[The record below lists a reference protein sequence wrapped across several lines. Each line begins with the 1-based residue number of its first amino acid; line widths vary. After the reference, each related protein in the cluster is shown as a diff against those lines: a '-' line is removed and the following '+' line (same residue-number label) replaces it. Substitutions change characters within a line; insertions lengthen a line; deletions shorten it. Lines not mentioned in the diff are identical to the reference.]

1 MPAMNYNKPS
11 TILAMNK
18 HSPLLDAIAQLPK
31 KPYLLAVSGGPDS
44 MCLAHLFFT
53 CQHTFAIA
61 HVNFGLRENDSV
73 LDEACVT
80 TWAEAHQI
88 PLFIERPN
96 TKAFQDK
103 EGISLQEAAR
113 QLRYTF
119 FERIQTET
127 SYKTL
132 VTAHQANDEAETLL
146 INLFRGTGLRGLRGI
161 PSGEDHGIRPLLPFS
176 RQQIMT
182 YVEEEKIPF
191 RTDASNLSDAYTR
204 NALRLQVIPVLRELF
219 PNWDDTMRQ
228 NAVRLN
234 SAYTVMQ
241 REILR
246 WQKLCT
252 QQRGQD
258 LYFFIENFRH
268 DTEALTYIIETLRPY
283 GFNAKQCE
291 QVLQLL
297 DRHSG
302 AWVGNSHYR
311 VIKHR
316 NALIVSPR
324 STPNAGFL
332 ILEEQTEQM
341 STPQGRWQITRKAYH
356 GEPLNNTPD
365 VFYLDAQKLM
375 WPLYAM
381 PWRAGDYFY
390 PLGMKK
396 KKKVARFLMHAKL
409 PISEKEKVWVMRS
422 NQKICWV
429 IGQRIDE
436 RFKVTDQT
444 REVIIFTPSNH

>member
-1 MPAMNYNKPS
+1 
-11 TILAMNK
+11 MNK
-18 HSPLLDAIAQLPK
+18 ESTLLEAIAQLPK
-31 KPYLLAVSGGPDS
+31 QPYLLAVSGGPDS
-44 MCLAHLFFT
+44 MCLAHLFHT
-53 CQHTFAIA
+53 CHHVFAIA

-73 LDEACVT
+73 LDEACVKQ
-80 TWAEAHQI
+80 WAEARQI
-88 PLFIERPN
+88 PLFVERPD
-96 TKAFQDK
+96 TKAFQRDM
-103 EGISLQEAAR
+103 GLSLQDAAR
-113 QLRYTF
+113 QLRYAF

-127 SYKTL
+127 IYKTL

-146 INLFRGTGLRGLRGI
+146 INLFRGSGLRGLRGI
-161 PSGEDHGIRPLLPFS
+161 PSGEDHGIRPLLSFS

-182 YVEEEKIPF
+182 YVEEEQIPY

-204 NALRLQVIPVLRELF
+204 NALRLQVIPALRDLF
-219 PNWDDTMRQ
+219 PNWDETMRQ

-234 SAYTVMQ
+234 SAYNVLQ

-258 LYFFIENFRH
+258 LYFFIETFRH
-268 DTEALTYIIETLRPY
+268 DAEALTYIIETLRPY
-283 GFNAKQCE
+283 GFNAKQGE
-291 QVLQLL
+291 QVLQLI
-297 DRHSG
+297 DAQSG
-302 AWVGNSHYR
+302 AWVGNAHYR

-332 ILEEQTEQM
+332 IIEEQTEQM
-341 STPQGRWQITRKAYH
+341 RTPQGEWQIQRKAYH
-356 GEPLNNTPD
+356 GEPLNNTPGI
-365 VFYLDAQKLM
+365 FYLDAHKLD

-396 KKKVARFLMHAKL
+396 KKKVARFLMDAKM
-409 PISEKEKVWVMRS
+409 PISEKEKVWVLRS
-422 NQKICWV
+422 NQKISWV
-429 IGQRIDE
+429 VAQRIDE
-436 RFKVTDQT
+436 RFKVTAQT
-444 REVIIFTPSNH
+444 REVIIFTPSND